1 MTQGGGAGPNSDAGF
16 AEENLSLNDFLGGR
30 VQLWQPREGYRAG
43 VDPVLLAAAMAARA
57 GERDQGAG

>member
-16 AEENLSLNDFLGGR
+16 DEENLSLNDFLGGR

-43 VDPVLLAAAMAARA
+43 GDPVLLAAAMPAPASIRIST
-57 GERDQGAG
+57 